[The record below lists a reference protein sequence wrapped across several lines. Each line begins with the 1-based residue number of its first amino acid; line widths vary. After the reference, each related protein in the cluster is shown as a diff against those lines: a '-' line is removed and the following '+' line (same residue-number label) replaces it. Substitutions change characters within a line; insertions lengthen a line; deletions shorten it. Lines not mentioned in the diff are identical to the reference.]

1 MTNINQA
8 DLDKWKELNPD
19 LARRNSTPATS
30 LKGQGMAVNPTGV
43 SVSKYRNKRTAYN
56 GIIYDSKAE
65 ASKAAELDL
74 LVKAGEI
81 DFYLRQI
88 PFPLP
93 GGIIYRADFVT
104 FEKVE
109 LTPYKDSPTYLD
121 GWVIEVI
128 EVKGMPT
135 KEWKMKEKLFRE
147 KYPKLVLRVEK

>member
-93 GGIIYRADFVT
+93 GGIIYRADFLVFT
-104 FEKVE
+104 KSGYR
-109 LTPYKDSPTYLD
+109 LWD
-121 GWVIEVI
+121 IEII
-128 EVKGMPT
+128 EVKGYSN

-147 KYPKLVLRVEK
+147 KYPNLVLRVEK